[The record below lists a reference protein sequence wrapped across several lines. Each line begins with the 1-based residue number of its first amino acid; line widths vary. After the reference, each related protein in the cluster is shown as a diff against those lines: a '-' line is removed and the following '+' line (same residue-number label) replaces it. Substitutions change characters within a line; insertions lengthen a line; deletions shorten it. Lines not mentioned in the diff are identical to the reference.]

1 MYFISLLGLIWNIG
15 LLFQAFIALS
25 RLRSL
30 KSAIAPNCNN
40 FVQVLVPVRNEE
52 VGHVQE
58 CIKYFLTQK
67 SISKVTIC
75 LTEIDND
82 HKRYLEIL
90 HGSMDIDSRLTYVT
104 YKGPEGYKA
113 EQINVA
119 LNRIIDSGEDVIV
132 GIYDIDS
139 KPDSKVFEYVKRNKI
154 EVGQQP
160 ILYDANLNDLGLLT
174 TAGSLH
180 QTSWAIGFEMY
191 NLIFPKSRLVY
202 TVGHGLFLSSNV
214 LKTCGLFEEKCI
226 TEDLMFGYKASVAKM
241 KFQIIPYYEHA
252 KFVKKLSDF
261 IPQSARWFRGE
272 LELVYRFPEWF
283 DKFEGGL
290 SDKKKYL
297 LRLIELMWWPFERI
311 VYIATLIGA
320 FLGLISVEFAL
331 LYTSVLVM
339 SGYLS
344 TVVVIKNGGRNTRL
358 LIAPL
363 LIPIWHCVSVMGPII
378 AIIKR
383 ISGTQVGW
391 IITKK

>member
-1 MYFISLLGLIWNIG
+1 MYLISLLGLIWNIG

-30 KSAIAPNCNN
+30 KSAISTNCNN
-40 FVQVLVPVRNEE
+40 VIQVLVPVRNEE
-52 VGHVQE
+52 VEHVQE
-58 CIKYFLTQK
+58 CIKYFLTQNN
-67 SISKVTIC
+67 ISKVTIC
-75 LTEIDND
+75 LTEIDYD
-82 HKRYLEIL
+82 HKKYLEIL
-90 HGSMDIDSRLTYVT
+90 HESMDIDSRLAYVT
-104 YKGPEGYKA
+104 YKGPDGHKA
-113 EQINVA
+113 EQVNVA

-139 KPDSKVFEYVKRNKI
+139 KPDSRVFEYVKRNEI

-160 ILYDANLNDLGLLT
+160 SLYDANLNDLGLLT

-191 NLIFPKSRLVY
+191 NFLFPKSRLVY

-214 LKTCGLFEEKCI
+214 LKICGLFEEKCM
-226 TEDLMFGYKASVAKM
+226 TEDLMYGYKASVAKM
-241 KFQIIPYYEHA
+241 NFQIIPYYEHA

-261 IPQSARWFRGE
+261 IPQSTRWFKGE
-272 LELVYRFPEWF
+272 LELVDRFSEWF
-283 DKFEGGL
+283 DKFEGHL
-290 SDKKKYL
+290 SDKKKYF
-297 LRLIELMWWPFERI
+297 LRLLELMWWPLERV

-331 LYTSVLVM
+331 LYTLVLVV

-363 LIPIWHCVSVMGPII
+363 LIPIWHCVSVMGPMI